1 MPHNEFADDN
11 DLAAQLLS
19 LLSKKSAESWV
30 KSHVNQIST
39 IIYQTKTFE
48 ELGETFLSEIA
59 PLLGM
64 GYGAF
69 YFCEENVLH
78 LVAGYGLPDTNV
90 LNQEIRI
97 GAGLVGQCA
106 KEKRAIEMH
115 EIPNDYIKIQSVLG
129 SYSPTSISILPINH
143 LEHLLGVIE
152 IATFQKPDEK
162 EKALLDALLPLLA
175 MNMEMLTRNQ
185 RMQQL
190 LDKMQLHSIE
200 MQAKQEQI
208 QATENWYRSIINAA
222 PDGFL
227 VTDEH
232 GVIMLANPKVEEI
245 FGYQAEELVG
255 QPVEILVPQSV
266 RAGHHKH
273 RDSYVAEGAA
283 TKSGETRQMGM
294 GNMTLYGTRKD
305 GSEFPVD
312 LGLARLPALDC
323 KGMCICVSVRDI
335 TQRKKLEDAVKR
347 EKFLSDTALDLT
359 NAGYWHTKISGDDY
373 EYYSSE
379 RVAKILGET
388 QETANEDWLDRIRIL
403 DEEIARQ
410 VSDNFD
416 AAIAGDVACFDST
429 YPYLRAC
436 DNRVI
441 WVHSIGNVVRD
452 KNGNPVEMYGV
463 IQDITERK
471 NVEQKLQEAAQTKT
485 DFLANMSHEIRTPMN
500 AVIGMSYLMMKTDLT
515 PRQLNYIKKISQSSE
530 HLLGIINDILDFSKI
545 DSGKLSIESTDF
557 FIDTVLNNVTNL
569 VGEKANDK
577 DLELIFDVSPD
588 IPRHLVGDP
597 LRLGQILINYANNA
611 VKFTEKGEIVI
622 SVNVEE
628 QNEENALMRFSVQD
642 TGIGLT
648 PEQQS
653 RLFQSFQQADTST
666 SRKYGGTGLGLAISK
681 QLAQLMGG
689 EVGVESEVGKGSTF
703 WFTARLKIATED
715 MKAKQTQI
723 DLRGFKALV
732 VDDNPMARRVLSEHL
747 GYMSFIVTQAQSG
760 KEAITLVQQGDK
772 NGKPFDIVFIDWKMP
787 EMNGLETARA
797 IYLLEMQSFPKLV
810 MVTAYGRDDMNE
822 HAAKVGVESILTK
835 PVNPSVLLDTVM
847 RVFKGEGLKLDD
859 EKHNR
864 ASLIDSLISI
874 KGAKILLTEDNEINQ
889 EVAIGLLESGDFE
902 VDIANNGQEALDL
915 VAIKNYDL
923 VLMDMQMPV
932 MDGVAASIEI
942 RKNPQFDNLPII
954 AMTANA
960 RLEDKEKCLQV
971 GMQDHISKPID
982 PEELFRALLKWIKPQ
997 DSVVDFDAQKVSHFS
1012 SEEALTDNKNNEV
1025 DLGGILSIDEL
1036 DVELGL
1042 QRVLNNKTLYLKM
1055 LRKYVTAQSH
1065 VVADIRAAL
1074 DNEEDKQSAER
1085 LTHTIKGLSANIGA
1099 MSLQDKAA
1107 EIETLIRNQ
1116 AQRQI
1121 IDEKLTAFE
1130 QAFSALLDKIKTALP
1145 SEAAAMSQNID
1156 MSKAPEVIKELMSL
1170 LEDDNS
1176 KAGTVLEDNLDLLRF
1191 VLGTKTFTKID
1202 NAIKQFDLDEALE
1215 FLKERV
1221 AELDVK

>member
-30 KSHVNQIST
+30 KSQVNQIST

-59 PLLGM
+59 PLIGM

-69 YFCEENVLH
+69 YFCEEKMLR
-78 LVAGYGLPDTNV
+78 LMAGYALPDSHF
-90 LNQEIRI
+90 LKQELKI
-97 GAGLVGQCA
+97 GEGLVGQCA

-115 EIPNDYIKIQSVLG
+115 EIPSDYIKIESALG
-129 SYSPTSISILPINH
+129 HYAPRSILILPINH

-152 IATFQKPDEK
+152 LATFQKLDEK

-200 MQAKQEQI
+200 MQTKQAQI
-208 QATENWYRSIINAA
+208 QATENWYRSIINSA

-232 GVIMLANPKVEEI
+232 GVIMLANPKIEEI

-266 RAGHHKH
+266 RSGHHKH

-294 GNMTLYGTRKD
+294 GNVTLYGTRKD
-305 GSEFPVD
+305 GTEFPVD
-312 LGLARLPALDC
+312 LGLARLPAFDG

-335 TQRKKLEDAVKR
+335 TRRKQLEDEIKR

-359 NAGYWHTKISGDDY
+359 NAGYWHTKIRGDHY
-373 EYYSSE
+373 EYHSSE
-379 RVAKILGET
+379 RVARILGET
-388 QETANEDWLDRIRIL
+388 AASANEDWLDRVRII
-403 DEEIARQ
+403 DTEIAKQ
-410 VSDNFD
+410 VSDNFN
-416 AAIAGDVACFDST
+416 AAVAGDAACFDSI
-429 YPYLRAC
+429 YPHLRAC

-452 KNGNPVEMYGV
+452 KEGNPVEMYGV

-545 DSGKLSIESTDF
+545 DSGKLTIEATDF
-557 FIDTVLNNVTNL
+557 VIDNVLNNVTNL
-569 VGEKANDK
+569 IGEKASDK
-577 DLELIFDVSPD
+577 DVELIFDISPD

-611 VKFTEKGEIVI
+611 VKFTETGEIVI
-622 SVNVEE
+622 SVSVEE
-628 QNEENALMRFSVQD
+628 QNEEYALMRFSVKD

-648 PEQQS
+648 PEQQNL
-653 RLFQSFQQADTST
+653 LFQSFQQADTST

-689 EVGVESEVGKGSTF
+689 DVGVESEVGKGSTF
-703 WFTARLKIATED
+703 WFTARLQLVTED
-715 MKAKQTQI
+715 MKARHATI

-732 VDDNPMARRVLSEHL
+732 VDDNPMARRVLAEHL

-760 KEAITLVQQGDK
+760 KEAVELVQQGDK
-772 NGKPFDIVFIDWKMP
+772 DGKAFDIVFIDWKMP

-797 IYLLEMQSFPKLV
+797 IHLLEMQSFPKLV
-810 MVTAYGRDDMNE
+810 MVTAYGRDDVSE

-847 RVFKGEGLKLDD
+847 RVFKGESLKLDN
-859 EKHNR
+859 EKQSR
-864 ASLIDSLISI
+864 ISLIDNLVSI

-915 VAIKNYDL
+915 IATRNYDL

-932 MDGVAASIEI
+932 MDGVTASIEI
-942 RKNPQFDNLPII
+942 RKNPEFDNLPII

-960 RLEDKEKCLQV
+960 RLEDKEKCLQA

-982 PEELFRALLKWIKPQ
+982 PEELFRALLKWIKPN
-997 DSVVDFDAQKVSHFS
+997 DEVIDFKAQKL
-1012 SEEALTDNKNNEV
+1012 EIGETKTENKPAV
-1025 DLGGILSIDEL
+1025 DLGNILSIDEL
-1036 DVELGL
+1036 DVESGL
-1042 QRVLNNKTLYLKM
+1042 QRVLDNKVLYLKM
-1055 LRKYVTAQSH
+1055 LRKYITAQSQ
-1065 VVADIRAAL
+1065 VAAEIRAAL
-1074 DNEEDKQSAER
+1074 ESSDKETAER
-1085 LTHTIKGLSANIGA
+1085 VAHTIKGLSANIGA
-1099 MSLQDKAA
+1099 MLLQEKAG
-1107 EIETLIRNQ
+1107 EIETLIRKD
-1116 AQRQI
+1116 APRDV
-1121 IDEKLTAFE
+1121 IDEKLAAFE
-1130 QAFSALLDKIKTALP
+1130 QAQGALIEKMQTALP
-1145 SEAAAMSQNID
+1145 SEVAAISQNID
-1156 MSKAPEVIKELMSL
+1156 MSKAPEVIKDLMSL

-1176 KAGTVLEDNLDLLRF
+1176 KAGNVLEDNLDLLRF
-1191 VLGTKTFTKID
+1191 VLGTKTFSKID